1 MSVLEYQRLPQPQ
14 KPLLVKFY
22 RSHHNRNRVRPEA
35 SCWVARCGEII
46 AGLCLT
52 PVADGHFL
60 TGLLVSPAE
69 RGRGIGQ
76 GLVRRALRCVSGPVW
91 LFCKPELQ
99 EFYARLGFSEAVQLP
114 QTLEDRLARYR
125 RSKTLIALTHSQKED
140 AMPDATLNIAIACLF
155 DEHGRLLVVRKRG
168 TRFFML
174 PGGKA
179 EPGETALQTLRR
191 ELAEE
196 LALSL
201 EDRDLESLGQFR
213 APAANEPNHQ
223 VQAQVFV
230 GRLPHPVSVQAE
242 IEEMGWLDLEPCH
255 RDDVAPLLR
264 TQVLPAL
271 LERAVAR
278 A

>member
-1 MSVLEYQRLPQPQ
+1 
-14 KPLLVKFY
+14 
-22 RSHHNRNRVRPEA
+22 
-35 SCWVARCGEII
+35 
-46 AGLCLT
+46 
-52 PVADGHFL
+52 
-60 TGLLVSPAE
+60 
-69 RGRGIGQ
+69 
-76 GLVRRALRCVSGPVW
+76 
-91 LFCKPELQ
+91 
-99 EFYARLGFSEAVQLP
+99 
-114 QTLEDRLARYR
+114 
-125 RSKTLIALTHSQKED
+125 
-140 AMPDATLNIAIACLF
+140 
-155 DEHGRLLVVRKRG
+155 
-168 TRFFML
+168 L

-255 RDDVAPLLR
+255 RDDIAPLLR

-271 LERAVAR
+271 LLPGGKAEPGETALQTLRRELAEELALSLEDR
-278 A
+278 D